1 MVLKL
6 KLLKTG
12 IYMMP
17 IYEGRTLEEEE
28 FNKLDDSIKQQFEDK
43 SGIVQEHIMNTIS
56 EIKMIEK
63 HMLFTQFSH
72 RNNISFMNL

>member
-43 SGIVQEHIMNTIS
+43 SGIVQEHIMN
-56 EIKMIEK
+56 
-63 HMLFTQFSH
+63 
-72 RNNISFMNL
+72 